1 MENNDSNITKI
12 PGCNIATGCQAVTA
26 VKTVSSDT
34 AKLDEVV
41 TYTITIRNDTVYTI
55 EDIYLED
62 TLPEGITFVEGTLKL
77 GNTPLTGNLLSGVL
91 LPPLAPKNIHVV
103 TFNAKVTQ
111 NQPSPKIN
119 TATVT
124 FNSRVNGVPVP
135 GTTTTNPVIIDI
147 VGYQITKS
155 VNPVNATSGDI
166 LTFTINVLSFANSTK
181 NVIKDILP
189 SELELVDNQILVDG
203 NVITGNILEGIDIG
217 PIAKG
222 LSKTVSFKVRV
233 K

>member
-1 MENNDSNITKI
+1 MENKDSNIAKI
-12 PGCNIATGCQAVTA
+12 PGCNIATGCQAITA
-26 VKTVSSDT
+26 VKMVSSDV
-34 AKLDEVV
+34 AKLDEIV
-41 TYTITIRNDTVYTI
+41 TYTITIRNDTIYTI
-55 EDIYLED
+55 EDIDLED
-62 TLPEGITFVEGTLKL
+62 TLPQGVTFVEGSLKL
-77 GNTPLTGNLLSGVL
+77 GNTPLTGNLLSGVQ
-91 LPPLAPKNIHVV
+91 LPPLAPKSIHVV
-103 TFNAKVTQ
+103 TFNAKITN

-135 GTTTTNPVIIDI
+135 GSTTTNPVIIDI
-147 VGYQITKS
+147 VGYEITKT

-166 LTFTINVLSFANSTK
+166 LTFTVNVLSFADSTK

-189 SELELVDNQILVDG
+189 PELETVENQILVDG
-203 NVITGNILEGIDIG
+203 NVVTGNIVEGIDIG

-222 LSKTVSFKVRV
+222 LSKTVSFKVKV